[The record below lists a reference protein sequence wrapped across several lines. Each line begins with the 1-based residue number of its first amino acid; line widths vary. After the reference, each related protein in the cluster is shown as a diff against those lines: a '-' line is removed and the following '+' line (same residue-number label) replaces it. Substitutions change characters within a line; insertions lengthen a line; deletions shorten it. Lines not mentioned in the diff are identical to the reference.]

1 MKPLDDTARGAVAS
15 WVPSGY
21 CAVIPLVPRE
31 DMILCPSLGSARGNK
46 EGLWLGFLSDLIQSG
61 IARLVDVVGNYG
73 LAIIILTVLVRL
85 LLLPF
90 TLAQTRSTLKMQ
102 ALNPEV
108 QALQKKYKNNP
119 ERFNQEQMALWKKH
133 GVNPLS
139 SCLLLLIQFPFL
151 IAFFQALEGFQPL
164 QHARFLGIVL
174 GQPERIV
181 LPLLT
186 AVTTFL
192 SMKVSAPATSEKS
205 QAIMQY
211 MFPVMIWWMSMR
223 FPAAL
228 SLYWL
233 VSNILAVG
241 ERYLLPRSFAP
252 AKEGARP

>member
-1 MKPLDDTARGAVAS
+1 
-15 WVPSGY
+15 
-21 CAVIPLVPRE
+21 
-31 DMILCPSLGSARGNK
+31 
-46 EGLWLGFLSDLIQSG
+46 LGFLSDLMQQG
-61 IARLVDVVGNYG
+61 ISRLVGVVGNYG
-73 LAIIILTVLVRL
+73 LAIIILTVLVRV

-139 SCLLLLIQFPFL
+139 SCLLMLIQFPFL
-151 IAFFQALEGFQPL
+151 IAFFQALEGFEPL
-164 QHARFLGIVL
+164 QHARFLGIIL

-192 SMKVSAPATSEKS
+192 SMKISAPAATSEKS

-211 MFPVMIWWMSMR
+211 MFPVLIWWMSMR

-241 ERYLLPRSFAP
+241 ERFLLPRSLAP
-252 AKEGARP
+252 AKEGARS